1 MRLAVCVDS
10 VVLSEAV
17 GGGSSLRDRGRLEGG
32 GISPRWPAERE
43 GGWVWLFQVVSCGS
57 VCGSCDA
64 LCTVLSLISALI
76 TQAAML
82 A

>member
-10 VVLSEAV
+10 IVLSEAV

-43 GGWVWLFQVVSCGS
+43 GGWV
-57 VCGSCDA
+57 
-64 LCTVLSLISALI
+64 
-76 TQAAML
+76 
-82 A
+82 